1 MTTETQLDYS
11 AVEQA
16 LAQNEANS
24 RMRIMAGKG
33 VLAGGVMLG
42 LGGLAIAAAWA
53 WQIAKDPKIE
63 EKIVEVEVEKIV
75 EVPAPQMPQVT
86 PQTSG
91 TKIVRNYVIFQ
102 QVDIENDWRIETGHE
117 YGSSEQIDYD
127 YAWCHARGQYNDID
141 VRIHLSNKMPS
152 GDIIEDADFTA
163 AKKIGLTSAD
173 LDEWK
178 TLCPYL

>member
-86 PQTSG
+86 PQSSG

-102 QVDIENDWRIETGHE
+102 NVD
-117 YGSSEQIDYD
+117 
-127 YAWCHARGQYNDID
+127 CHY
-141 VRIHLSNKMPS
+141 SNFGK
-152 GDIIEDADFTA
+152 
-163 AKKIGLTSAD
+163 L
-173 LDEWK
+173 
-178 TLCPYL
+178 